1 MLSLDKTTENKLYRV
16 TCIML
21 DGEIKERLSRLGLIE
36 GTVVSRV
43 LTAPSGDPSAYLIR
57 GAQIA
62 IRNVSAGRIT
72 VTQVTE

>member
-16 TCIML
+16 TCIM
-21 DGEIKERLSRLGLIE
+21 LGLIE

-57 GAQIA
+57 GAKIA
-62 IRNVSAGRIT
+62 IRNVSAGKIT

>member
-21 DGEIKERLSRLGLIE
+21 DGEIKERRSRLGLIE

-57 GAQIA
+57 GAKIA
-62 IRNVSAGRIT
+62 IRNVSAGKIT